1 MDGFHSSATA
11 RVGAHPQ
18 AVFDLIC
25 DLGRL
30 PAWNTAIEQII
41 ERPAALTKGAEWVAV
56 MHPRRMPPW
65 KSRSRIEEIGRGQLR
80 FSYTSRNED
89 GNPSYAVWSWEV
101 ASADDGATDVT
112 VRWDVYLKTIDRKL
126 TAAPIRRRG
135 LAPEV
140 PASLRALGNLLRSP
154 SPPEARRYRNK
165 P

>member
-1 MDGFHSSATA
+1 MDEFHGSATA

-18 AVFDLIC
+18 AVLDLIC
-25 DLGRL
+25 GLGRL

-41 ERPAALTKGAEWVAV
+41 EQPAALAKGAEWVAV

-65 KSRSRIEEIGRGQLR
+65 KSRSRIGEIDRDRLR

-112 VRWDVYLKTIDRKL
+112 VRWDVYLKTIYPKL
-126 TAAPIRRRG
+126 IPPPIPPPA
-135 LAPEV
+135 LAREV
-140 PASLRALGNLLRSP
+140 PPPPPPPHNLLR
-154 SPPEARRYRNK
+154 
-165 P
+165 

>member
-1 MDGFHSSATA
+1 MDEFHGSATA

-25 DLGRL
+25 DLDRL
-30 PAWNTAIEQII
+30 PASNTAIEQII

-56 MHPRRMPPW
+56 MHPRRVPPW
-65 KSRSRIEEIGRGQLR
+65 KSRSRIEEIDRDRLR

-126 TAAPIRRRG
+126 IAAPVRRRG
-135 LAPEV
+135 LAREV
-140 PASLRALGNLLRSP
+140 PASLHALENLLRSP
-154 SPPEARRYRNK
+154 SPEARRYRNK